1 MPAGTKTG
9 CSLVDAELD
18 RHFGT
23 TGAPAA
29 GMSQQTR
36 AHLEECGRC
45 RALYGYLIESPP
57 ALAVSRELQGKISS
71 TLQQS
76 LQPVKP
82 VGSVRVLTAQLL
94 VIFLIVALAATG
106 MMNAVGIA
114 VMKQWQ
120 LIGIIGFLAVGAA
133 FLSLSLAWQMT
144 PGSLRRVPAT
154 TALTIL
160 AASFLVGV
168 AILFPWQ
175 TPEGFFR
182 FGWHCL
188 RVGLMMA
195 GPAAVLF
202 GILVW
207 RGAPLGFGMLGAT
220 LGAIA
225 GLLSVTILQFTCDH
239 QDAIH
244 LVAWHGGVLAISTLM
259 GIVIGLSVRRFHFHA

>member
-1 MPAGTKTG
+1 MLAGTKTG
-9 CSLVDAELD
+9 CGLVDAELD
-18 RHFGT
+18 RHFET

-29 GMSQQTR
+29 AMSQQTR

-57 ALAVSRELQGKISS
+57 AMAVSQELQGRISS

-133 FLSLSLAWQMT
+133 FLSVSLAWQMT

-154 TALTIL
+154 TALAIL

-207 RGAPLGFGMLGAT
+207 RGAPLGFGMLGGT